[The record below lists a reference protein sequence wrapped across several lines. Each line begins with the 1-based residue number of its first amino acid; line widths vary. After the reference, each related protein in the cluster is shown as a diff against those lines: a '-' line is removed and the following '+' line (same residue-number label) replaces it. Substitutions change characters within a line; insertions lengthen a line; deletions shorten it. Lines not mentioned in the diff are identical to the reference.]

1 MKNRSSPPRVRMTM
15 HAAARTVVRC
25 LQDAGHEAMF
35 AGGCVRDMVMGR
47 RPTDYDVA
55 TSAEPPKVIAVFRKT
70 QKVGAKFGVILVHLG
85 GHAIEVATFRRDLEY
100 ADGRHPSGVE
110 FTDARE
116 DAMRRDFTLNGMFYN
131 PKTREVVDYVDGQAD
146 IRAKLIRAI
155 GDPDRR
161 FREDHLRLL
170 RAIRFAG
177 RLGFKIEAAT
187 WTAMRAHAAQIAGI
201 APERIREELALILS
215 DRNRA
220 WAFDRLVA
228 SGMLPHLWPSASMV
242 VPHAKKIQAMLE
254 ALPKGAGFEMCMA
267 AILAG
272 MAPYDVEDV
281 CTALRCSNQST
292 RKITWLVS
300 HAEAL
305 DDPAKLS
312 LADLKLLM
320 AHPAFAELVQM
331 LAARL
336 RTLGLPPTAHRQISA
351 RAKAIRPD
359 DVAPPPLLTGH
370 DLAGVGVTKGPVYK
384 KILDRVYYAQLNE
397 EISDRPAAIA
407 FARTILEET
416 RK

>member
-1 MKNRSSPPRVRMTM
+1 MTM

-55 TSAEPPKVIAVFRKT
+55 TSAEPPKVISVFRKT

-131 PKTREVVDYVDGQAD
+131 PKTREVVDYVDGRAD
-146 IRAKLIRAI
+146 IQAKLIRAI

-170 RAIRFAG
+170 RAIRFAA

-187 WTAMRAHAAQIAGI
+187 WTAMKAHASQIAGI
-201 APERIREELALILS
+201 APERIREELDLILS
-215 DRNRA
+215 DSNRA
-220 WAFDRLVA
+220 WAFDRLLA
-228 SGMLPHLWPSASMV
+228 SGMLPHLWPSAALV
-242 VPHAKKIQAMLE
+242 IPHAKQIQAVLE

-267 AILAG
+267 AILTNH
-272 MAPYDVEDV
+272 APYDVEDV

-292 RKITWLVS
+292 RRIAWLVS

-320 AHPAFAELVQM
+320 AHSAFPELLQM

-336 RTLGLPPTAHRQISA
+336 KTRGLPPTVHRQISA
-351 RAKAIRPD
+351 RAKAIPPAE
-359 DVAPPPLLTGH
+359 VAPPPLLTGH
-370 DLAGVGVTKGPVYK
+370 DLAGLKVTRGPAYK
-384 KILDRVYYAQLNE
+384 KILDRVYYAQLNG
-397 EISDRPAAIA
+397 EIADQPAAIA
-407 FARTILEET
+407 YARTILQET